1 MPYKLSAI
9 TWSQHYSYELG
20 KIDDMGLIDLYAKEG
35 LGGIEFIMEHLKS
48 HDEKHLLKLK
58 KHATDRN
65 ISFSAVSPGNNFG
78 NVKDKDNKANL
89 AYVRKS
95 IDTAYILGAPNVR
108 VFAGWPP
115 EGMREKMWGT
125 AVRYMKLAAKYGEK
139 KGITLAVEPH
149 NGGGFLPDSKSAI
162 KFIEDVNSPFVK
174 MNIDTGNY
182 LGHDK
187 DIYEGIAKSMKYA
200 TYCHLKVHAISK
212 DGKKTSDF
220 DLDKVF
226 KVLSEANYMGWIA
239 VEYEGQEFVS
249 GEKPDKA
256 KNEMEYFGIA
266 VKRAKELIKKYY

>member
-1 MPYKLSAI
+1 
-9 TWSQHYSYELG
+9 
-20 KIDDMGLIDLYAKEG
+20 
-35 LGGIEFIMEHLKS
+35 MEHIKS
-48 HDEKHLLKLK
+48 HGENHLLKLK
-58 KHATDRN
+58 KHAADKN
-65 ISFSAVSPGNNFG
+65 ITFSAISPGNNFG

-89 AYVRKS
+89 AYVQRS
-95 IDTAYILGAPNVR
+95 IDTAYILGAPVVR

-115 EGMREKMWGT
+115 AGMREKMWGT

-266 VKRAKELIKKYY
+266 VKRAKELIRKYC